1 MLLFKAPWRAIL
13 IKFIV
18 KLSFN
23 GIFWKGRTQDPR
35 SLTLVL
41 IPLIGYRCFVLGSTS
56 LPRGGAFAKTTTN
69 LSSCVYWLATHPS
82 KHLKAIVVMHY
93 LCCFME
99 GLGWMKCKNL
109 PGKIQIDKGHY
120 WYYHSYYFSLVQ
132 RYTSYYSHSF
142 SFLIAN
148 WEVQLSITHSEIK
161 EGQFRKYFKVLTS
174 WTIPCAFMRF
184 PRLLWA
190 STYFPM
196 NTEGIK
202 VLVLQR
208 SIILHDSNPNITW

>member
-82 KHLKAIVVMHY
+82 KHLKGNCGYALSVLFYGSFGMNE
-93 LCCFME
+93 MQE
-99 GLGWMKCKNL
+99 SSRKNSDRQRTL
-109 PGKIQIDKGHY
+109 LILSFILLFFGAKIY
-120 WYYHSYYFSLVQ
+120 
-132 RYTSYYSHSF
+132 
-142 SFLIAN
+142 
-148 WEVQLSITHSEIK
+148 QL
-161 EGQFRKYFKVLTS
+161 L
-174 WTIPCAFMRF
+174 
-184 PRLLWA
+184 
-190 STYFPM
+190 
-196 NTEGIK
+196 
-202 VLVLQR
+202 
-208 SIILHDSNPNITW
+208 